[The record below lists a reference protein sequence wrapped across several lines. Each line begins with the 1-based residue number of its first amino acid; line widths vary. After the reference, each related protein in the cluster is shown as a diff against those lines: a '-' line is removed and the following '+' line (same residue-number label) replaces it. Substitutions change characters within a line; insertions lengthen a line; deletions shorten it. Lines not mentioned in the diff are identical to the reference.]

1 MKKRIGFYLFFIGF
15 FAAIFSLVLTSS
27 ALFKHREDK
36 LRKDLKALTHNLS
49 QRYDSSKALPD
60 KNDPLFLQLRMTFI
74 SPEGKVLVDTDIN
87 ERDMTH
93 HGDRTEIL
101 NAIKSGEGE
110 SFRKSE
116 TLRTKVYYYA
126 LKNKDNSIIRLS
138 IREESVWGLYPGMII
153 YLLPLVIAIFLIS
166 VLIAFILT
174 RRFLKPIER
183 IAENVEE
190 NVPLNKE
197 VVRYSELLPFLTK
210 IRKQNRRI
218 QKHIRNLNL
227 EHERLSVL
235 IQNIAE
241 GFFLLDSRKHISL
254 INDEAKRIL
263 SITEDRPGEN
273 IFHYTRHPA
282 FFHSIQQGL
291 RGEKALDELEIQGK
305 YFQLIVSPVTESGEI
320 SGVLCLLID
329 NTEKHRLEQMK
340 IEFTANVSHELKT
353 PLTVISGYAEIIEN
367 NMADKED
374 LPLFASRIRR
384 ECARLIR
391 LSEDIIKLS
400 ELDESSGFLL
410 ESENVNLRQVA
421 EEVKMLLLPSAEKKG
436 VRFRI
441 ESPDTVVRGNYLM
454 IHEMIYNLTDN
465 AIRYNKENGEVVILV
480 GNGGITVRDSG
491 IGIPEENR
499 SRIFERFYR
508 VDKSRSKET
517 GGTGLGLAIVKH
529 IAEKH
534 HAKITLKS
542 ELGSGTEINVRFM

>member
-1 MKKRIGFYLFFIGF
+1 MGF
-15 FAAIFSLVLTSS
+15 FAAMISLVLTSS
-27 ALFKHREDK
+27 ALYKHREDQV
-36 LRKDLKALTHNLS
+36 RQDLKELTQILS
-49 QRYDSSKALPD
+49 MRYDSSKALPN
-60 KNDPLFLQLRMTFI
+60 KNDLLFLQFRMTFI
-74 SPEGKVLVDTDIN
+74 SPEGKVLFDTDIN
-87 ERDMTH
+87 ERDMADH
-93 HGDRTEIL
+93 RDRAEIL
-101 NAIKSGEGE
+101 EAIQSGTGE

-116 TLRTKVYYYA
+116 TLKTKVYYFA
-126 LKNKDNSIIRLS
+126 LKNKDGSFIRLS
-138 IREESVWGLYPGMII
+138 IREASVWGLYPGMII
-153 YLLPLVIAIFLIS
+153 YLLPLVIGIFLIS
-166 VLIAFILT
+166 ILIAFILT

-183 IAENVEE
+183 IAENIEE
-190 NVPLNKE
+190 NFPLNKE
-197 VVRYSELLPFLTK
+197 TVDYSELLPFLTK

-218 QKHIRNLNL
+218 QKHLRNLNL

-263 SITEDRPGEN
+263 SITEDKPGDP

-291 RGEKALDELEIQGK
+291 RGEKSFDELEIHGK
-305 YFQLIVSPVTESGEI
+305 YFQLIVSPITESDEI

-367 NMADKED
+367 NMAGKED

-400 ELDESSGFLL
+400 ELDESSGFVL
-410 ESENVNLRQVA
+410 ESENVNLRQIA

-436 VRFRI
+436 VHFRI
-441 ESPDTVVRGNYLM
+441 EGPETVVRGNYLM
-454 IHEMIYNLTDN
+454 IHEMLYNLTDN
-465 AIRYNKENGEVVILV
+465 AIRYNKENGEVAIVV
-480 GNGGITVRDSG
+480 GDAGITVRDTG

-499 SRIFERFYR
+499 PRIFERFYR

-534 HAKITLKS
+534 HAKIDLKS
-542 ELGSGTEINVRFM
+542 ELGVGTEINVRFA